1 MKASESRLKP
11 CPFCGGAAEIM
22 LDSFGANGFRIGCAS
37 KPTENTCP
45 GCIRW
50 SAYYRNEE
58 MAIAAWNRRAYEIKA
73 EHKREN
79 RTGEESSVVGNA
91 EAMRKALDSIYN
103 KLETLDIEEDSYADE
118 VIASVKSD
126 IVDAIYAP
134 PRNCDVGT
142 AEEQGERF
150 EKFCDSNKHG
160 GDVYACDNCKF
171 LPSEHCGLKWAQMP
185 CEIEAV
191 AKCNKMARK
200 ARKVSGR

>member
-1 MKASESRLKP
+1 
-11 CPFCGGAAEIM
+11 
-22 LDSFGANGFRIGCAS
+22 
-37 KPTENTCP
+37 
-45 GCIRW
+45 
-50 SAYYRNEE
+50 
-58 MAIAAWNRRAYEIKA
+58 
-73 EHKREN
+73 
-79 RTGEESSVVGNA
+79 
-91 EAMRKALDSIYN
+91 MRKALDSIYN

-171 LPSEHCGLKWAQMP
+171 LPSEHCGLK
-185 CEIEAV
+185 
-191 AKCNKMARK
+191 
-200 ARKVSGR
+200 

>member
-1 MKASESRLKP
+1 MKASESKLEP
-11 CPFCGGAAEIM
+11 CPFCGSTAEITPE
-22 LDSFGANGFRIGCAS
+22 LFGTGGYRIGCAS
-37 KPTENTCP
+37 KPTTCP

-50 SAYYRNEE
+50 SANYRSEE
-58 MAIAAWNRRAYEIKA
+58 FAIAAWNRRAYEIKA

-171 LPSEHCGLKWAQMP
+171 LPSEHCGLK
-185 CEIEAV
+185 
-191 AKCNKMARK
+191 
-200 ARKVSGR
+200 